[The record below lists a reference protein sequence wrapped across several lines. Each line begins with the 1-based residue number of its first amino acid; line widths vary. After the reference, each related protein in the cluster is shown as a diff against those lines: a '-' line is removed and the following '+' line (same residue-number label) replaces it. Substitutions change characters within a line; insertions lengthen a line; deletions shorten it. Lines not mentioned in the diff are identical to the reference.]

1 MTLSELLTKITSEI
15 LNPIISFLLVL
26 ATVIFIWGVIQ
37 YVIGSRGDEKALEN
51 GKRIMIW
58 GIAGLTI
65 MASAWG
71 IVAVICRFFET
82 CN

>member
-1 MTLSELLTKITSEI
+1 MTLSELLTKITNEI

-58 GIAGLTI
+58 GIVGMTI

-71 IVAVICRFFET
+71 IVGMICRFFET
-82 CN
+82 CG